1 MTWNTPYFHFCKDEE
16 RREINTSYVLPL
28 PSNPVLDA
36 FIGCLLEFLRKSSEW
51 WGYPLPRNKKG
62 TSVRLRHLF
71 EVCWWV
77 HGGTIMSTNPVPM
90 QFVYSNF
97 SLRKICSLA
106 LQMDGPTVF
115 CFCLFLS
122 LLLNY
127 FLGIHSQSE
136 ITESKCMNTFM
147 AFCLYCQIA
156 ITKGCTLVFC
166 HQLYGKL
173 YGLQIPV
180 LRWGSFASK
189 GCHT

>member
-1 MTWNTPYFHFCKDEE
+1 MK
-16 RREINTSYVLPL
+16 VLW
-28 PSNPVLDA
+28 V
-36 FIGCLLEFLRKSSEW
+36 
-51 WGYPLPRNKKG
+51 
-62 TSVRLRHLF
+62 VRLSTSQKQKGNF
-71 EVCWWV
+71 SEVKTLIWGLLMGSRWH
-77 HGGTIMSTNPVPM
+77 HGEYEPSSM

-97 SLRKICSLA
+97 SLRKIRSLA

-180 LRWGSFASK
+180 LRWGSFPSK

>member
-1 MTWNTPYFHFCKDEE
+1 
-16 RREINTSYVLPL
+16 
-28 PSNPVLDA
+28 
-36 FIGCLLEFLRKSSEW
+36 
-51 WGYPLPRNKKG
+51 
-62 TSVRLRHLF
+62 
-71 EVCWWV
+71 
-77 HGGTIMSTNPVPM
+77 MSTNPVPM

-166 HQLYGKL
+166 HQLYGIL
-173 YGLQIPV
+173 APHWYHSRHCFSV
-180 LRWGSFASK
+180 LRTHKSVSPPLCPIQGLCVRCTFCLKCSFPRCTHRSSPTPDVKGSFILYRESYLFPLRH
-189 GCHT
+189 CL